1 MTDNKKKRKDQTT
14 EARKRQILDA
24 ALSVFSRKGF
34 GEATIVDIAGEAGI
48 GIGTIYNYYKNK
60 EDLLVS
66 LLARNLISDNL
77 NQLLNT
83 TVVQDDKQF
92 MELLLEDRFIFAL
105 GKAQELLF
113 LFFEIQRYPKLR
125 RQYVSQV
132 LSPLIDRIE
141 QYIHMKIGPGNFR
154 NVNEMVI
161 SRALIGMI
169 IGTMILKRLELRDSP
184 YKKSG
189 IKTISKELSNLVLYG
204 LADKGQCNSAHR

>member
-1 MTDNKKKRKDQTT
+1 MTNYKKRKEQIT
-14 EARKRQILDA
+14 EARRGQILDA

-34 GEATIVDIAGEAGI
+34 GEAAIADIAGEANI
-48 GIGTIYNYYKNK
+48 GIGTIYNYYKDK

-77 NQLLNT
+77 NQLLST

-92 MELLLEDRFIFAL
+92 MELLLEDRFIFGL

-141 QYIHMKIGPGNFR
+141 QYIHMKIETGNFS
-154 NVNEMVI
+154 NVNEKVI
-161 SRALIGMI
+161 SRALIGMV
-169 IGTMILKRLELRDSP
+169 IGTMILKRLELQDSP
-184 YKKSG
+184 YKKSDVR
-189 IKTISKELSNLVLYG
+189 TISKELSDLILYG
-204 LADKGQCNSAHR
+204 LVDKGECNSAYK